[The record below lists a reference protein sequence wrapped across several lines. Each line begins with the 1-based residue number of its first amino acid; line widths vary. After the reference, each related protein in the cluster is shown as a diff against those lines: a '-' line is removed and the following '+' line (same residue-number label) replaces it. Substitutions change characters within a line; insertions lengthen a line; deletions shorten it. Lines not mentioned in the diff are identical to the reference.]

1 MIFFQRHLTILIKL
15 TLLSLCILLI
25 PSQSYGMDVELQWE
39 ANPEPLTGYK
49 LYYKVGE
56 NSAPPYDGTGLN
68 EGASPILTGKVTT
81 YTVTDLSPD
90 KTYHFALT
98 AYNEDGDSGYS
109 TIVTVSPDPI
119 PIIDN
124 ISIN

>member
-1 MIFFQRHLTILIKL
+1 MKFFHIRLPGIIKL
-15 TLLSLCILLI
+15 AILSLFALLV
-25 PSQSYGMDVELQWE
+25 PGQSYGMDFSFEWI
-39 ANPEPLTGYK
+39 ANPEPLSGYK
-49 LYYKVGE
+49 LYYKIGE
-56 NSAPPYDGTGLN
+56 NSAAPYEGTGLN
-68 EGASPILTGKVTT
+68 EGASPILLGKVTT
-81 YTVTDLSPD
+81 YTVTGLSPD

>member
-1 MIFFQRHLTILIKL
+1 MIFFQRYLTILIKL

>member
-1 MIFFQRHLTILIKL
+1 MIFFQKRITILIKL
-15 TLLSLCILLI
+15 TLLSFCMLLI
-25 PSQSYGMDVELQWE
+25 PGQSYGMDVELQWE

-68 EGASPILTGKVTT
+68 EGVSPILTSKVTA
-81 YTVTDLSPD
+81 YTVTDLSAD
-90 KTYHFALT
+90 KTYHFALV
-98 AYNEDGDSGYS
+98 AYNEEGDSGYS

-119 PIIDN
+119 PTIDN
-124 ISIN
+124 ISLN